1 MPRDPPVISA
11 IFPWI
16 HCVSIGIKLDRG
28 QTRVKWFHLPIGM
41 KSQTAPAL
49 PGRPRAFDADVA
61 LERAMH
67 VLWAKRYEGASI
79 HYPSVIRPGLSRLQM
94 RTCSRAL
101 YPTSSLSSSVSRKLA
116 QHIHD
121 AVHPPGTILDRFSRS
136 ALRPSDT
143 HCSTLIGFIGMVRG
157 SNPSLASTA
166 VFVSGGG
173 TTVT

>member
-1 MPRDPPVISA
+1 MDKTLSNDLFTYRYDIRT
-11 IFPWI
+11 
-16 HCVSIGIKLDRG
+16 RG
-28 QTRVKWFHLPIGM
+28 
-41 KSQTAPAL
+41 PA
-49 PGRPRAFDADVA
+49 GRPRAFDTDTA
-61 LERAMH
+61 LDRAMH
-67 VLWAKRYEGASI
+67 VFWAKGYEGASI

-157 SNPSLASTA
+157 SNPSLASTG